1 SSQKC
6 IDEELKGDPTGA
18 ASPNER
24 ITLNLSEAEPVG
36 WLAGAQP
43 PLTGLD

>member
-1 SSQKC
+1 SQKC

-24 ITLNLSEAEPVG
+24 ITLNLWTFLDVYNG
-36 WLAGAQP
+36 P
-43 PLTGLD
+43 PDVHSN